1 MSIFNRIFRVT
12 TFGESHS
19 NSVGCIV
26 EGVPPNLKLSEEDIQ
41 PYIDRR
47 RPG

>member
-26 EGVPPNLKLSEEDIQ
+26 EGVPSKLQLKEEDI
-41 PYIDRR
+41 
-47 RPG
+47 